1 MLAAIQGALNAG
13 MSKVA
18 LGFHASCALCAGL
31 PLMQP
36 RLQAIIVG
44 SDIPDISTSV
54 IQAAAA
60 ALDQHEV
67 RLCRFP
73 LLPAYVQ
80 GLQAYK
86 R

>member
-1 MLAAIQGALNAG
+1 M
-13 MSKVA
+13 
-18 LGFHASCALCAGL
+18 GFHASCALCAGL

-36 RLQAIIVG
+36 RSQAIIVG
-44 SDIPDISTSV
+44 SDIPDISTLV

-73 LLPAYVQ
+73 LLPALVQ
-80 GLQAYK
+80 GSQADK